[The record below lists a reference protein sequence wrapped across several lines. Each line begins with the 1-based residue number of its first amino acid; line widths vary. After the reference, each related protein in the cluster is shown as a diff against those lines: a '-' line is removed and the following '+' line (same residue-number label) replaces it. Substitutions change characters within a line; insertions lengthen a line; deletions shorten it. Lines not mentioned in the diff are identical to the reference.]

1 MAIWGN
7 SGSDSTQQ
15 QSYTTPPGTTP
26 TSGQTAG
33 GGSGWGSEAT
43 FRRNTRR
50 QQQRRYSGQ
59 TGMRPDGEQPATA
72 GGPSVKGPAAVTT
85 QPATSVSGV
94 NPDGTPSQTQQ
105 VAASGGGAGGA
116 STGSAPLPPGS
127 PGAGWFQGADG
138 GWLPPDRAPAGGAG
152 VTAGG
157 TSNRPDPAA
166 YSPYGAYPGRDAST
180 EYNPEFLDGPIAE
193 YDAPDNLG
201 AEAGMWDALQSALS
215 TAPIN
220 RNAMKERSK
229 EQLIAARQQ
238 NLDSI
243 GQDLA
248 SRGVTQSGDVRER
261 ATREAMDQALLEEYR
276 GVDQYA
282 DEADLNR
289 KLSVTNAIESALG
302 GSVDRA
308 GSNLSNTLASY
319 GYNREGDVY
328 DNTLREGVANNRIAN
343 YGLDTGA
350 FFQNKELDL
359 SKWMAEN
366 GFNIDWAK
374 LKEGGEQFDA
384 SYLLDVANF
393 LERNKQWQGGMDF
406 NYAGLNS
413 GLAKTYVAGA
423 GGRV

>member
-1 MAIWGN
+1 
-7 SGSDSTQQ
+7 
-15 QSYTTPPGTTP
+15 
-26 TSGQTAG
+26 
-33 GGSGWGSEAT
+33 
-43 FRRNTRR
+43 
-50 QQQRRYSGQ
+50 
-59 TGMRPDGEQPATA
+59 
-72 GGPSVKGPAAVTT
+72 
-85 QPATSVSGV
+85 
-94 NPDGTPSQTQQ
+94 
-105 VAASGGGAGGA
+105 
-116 STGSAPLPPGS
+116 
-127 PGAGWFQGADG
+127 
-138 GWLPPDRAPAGGAG
+138 
-152 VTAGG
+152 
-157 TSNRPDPAA
+157 
-166 YSPYGAYPGRDAST
+166 
-180 EYNPEFLDGPIAE
+180 
-193 YDAPDNLG
+193 
-201 AEAGMWDALQSALS
+201 MWDALQGALS
-215 TAPIN
+215 AAPIN
-220 RNAMKERSK
+220 RNAMKERAK

-238 NLDSI
+238 NLEGL
-243 GQDLA
+243 GQDMA
-248 SRGVTQSGDVRER
+248 SRGVTQGGDVRER
-261 ATREAMDQALLEEYR
+261 ATREAMDKALLEEYR

-282 DEADLNR
+282 DEADLQR
-289 KLSVTNAIESALG
+289 QLSVTNAIESALG

-308 GSNLSNTLASY
+308 GSNLSKTLASY

-328 DNTLREGVANNRIAN
+328 DNTLREGIANNRIAN